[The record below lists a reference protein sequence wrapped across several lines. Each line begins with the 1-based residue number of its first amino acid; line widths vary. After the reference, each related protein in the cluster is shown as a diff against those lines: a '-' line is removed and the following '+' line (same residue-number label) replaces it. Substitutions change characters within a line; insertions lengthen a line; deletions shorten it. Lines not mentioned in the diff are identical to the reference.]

1 MTYED
6 ANIISSTDLPSVAYL
21 WLVCHFGHIPQT
33 SIHVCGICSNSLTD
47 VTNTQQGGYLKTQT
61 HTHTPSWDDNLCQ
74 SLSYHDYQCDGNI
87 THYLF
92 TFDACWNV
100 VK

>member
-61 HTHTPSWDDNLCQ
+61 HTHTHHPGMTIYVKVCLTTIINVMAIL
-74 SLSYHDYQCDGNI
+74 LI
-87 THYLF
+87 IYLHSMLVGM
-92 TFDACWNV
+92 W
-100 VK
+100 